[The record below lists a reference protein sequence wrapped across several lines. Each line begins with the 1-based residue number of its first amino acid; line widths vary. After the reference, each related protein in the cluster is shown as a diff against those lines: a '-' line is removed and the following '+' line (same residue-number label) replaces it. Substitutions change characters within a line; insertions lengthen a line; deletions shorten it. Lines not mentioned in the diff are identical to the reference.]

1 MAEKDKSWLGNVLG
15 HVAELNDR
23 LAQDRK
29 ERVAAGLAPIDRNII
44 LTRAE
49 ISAGALSPGRV
60 LMTTLNGQS
69 RPLTVE
75 DLDQF
80 RGNMKRAINDFGAPA
95 NGGILPQQILNLASG
110 KPLLYLGSKGMH
122 DAKSDLD
129 KARHEIATAMPVSA
143 LNDTIRFVTPSG
155 VDSKRSRHVVVVK
168 LMAWNVALGKV
179 AQVNYKSKGKIR
191 QIADWLRKQ
200 PVCFDCDC
208 ERHRYFFR
216 YVATI
221 GGFNAG
227 RREDGYPKIRNPK
240 LRGVACKHVLRVM
253 TELLHSP
260 GVLRFLVRHL
270 QAYAEKLD
278 DPTLGRASTTL
289 SQKEA
294 EEELKKAKSHTIR
307 TSEQQAKADARQQ
320 RAAAKQ
326 AEKREK
332 ERAERDKRQISL
344 IRTKKPNKPTRSTR
358 VDVSKMTIKQR
369 IDYLV
374 STGVDRATAESLFK
388 NLG

>member
-1 MAEKDKSWLGNVLG
+1 MAENKSWLGDVRG
-15 HVAELNDR
+15 HVSELNRR
-23 LAQDRK
+23 LNQDRK
-29 ERVAAGLAPIDRNII
+29 ERRAAGRAPIQNNVI
-44 LTRAE
+44 LKRAE
-49 ISAGALSPGRV
+49 IENGALTPGRV

-75 DLDQF
+75 DLDRF
-80 RGNMKRAINDFGAPA
+80 RSNMRIAEKEFGVPA
-95 NGGILPQQILNLASG
+95 GGGILAQQILNLASSR
-110 KPLLYLGSKGMH
+110 PLNYLGTKGPR

-143 LNDTIRFVTPSG
+143 LNDTIRFVTPAG
-155 VDSKRSRHVVVVK
+155 KDSKRSRHVVIVK
-168 LMAWNVALGKV
+168 LTAWDVALGKAASV
-179 AQVNYKSKGKIR
+179 KRGSKGKLR
-191 QIADWLRKQ
+191 EIADWLRRQ
-200 PVCFDCDC
+200 PVRFDCDC

-221 GGFNAG
+221 GGFHAG

-253 TELLHSP
+253 TELLNSP

-270 QAYAEKLD
+270 QAYVEKLD

-320 RAAAKQ
+320 RANTKQ
-326 AEKREK
+326 SEKRK
-332 ERAERDKRQISL
+332 QERAERERREISL
-344 IRTKKPNKPTRSTR
+344 IRTKKP
-358 VDVSKMTIKQR
+358 SKTTSASK
-369 IDYLV
+369 
-374 STGVDRATAESLFK
+374 GVDIESMSKEQLLAFIKAK
-388 NLG
+388 NLNAELGEWSKKRK

>member
-1 MAEKDKSWLGNVLG
+1 MAENKSWLGDVRG
-15 HVAELNDR
+15 HVSELNRR
-23 LAQDRK
+23 LNQDRK
-29 ERVAAGLAPIDRNII
+29 ERQAAGRAPITENII
-44 LTRAE
+44 LTDPE
-49 ISAGALSPGRV
+49 IRSEKLTPGRV

-69 RPLTVE
+69 RPLTTA
-75 DLDQF
+75 DLAQF
-80 RGNMKRAINDFGAPA
+80 RHNINEAQAKFGKIK
-95 NGGILPQQILNLASG
+95 GIDPQQVLDLASSR
-110 KPLLYLGSKGMH
+110 PLLYQGEKGMH

-129 KARHEIATAMPVSA
+129 KARREIATAMPVSA
-143 LNDTIRFVTPSG
+143 LNDTIRFVTPAG
-155 VDSKRSRHVVVVK
+155 KDSKRSRHVVLVR
-168 LMAWNVALGKV
+168 LTAWSQAVQQLRGIRPD
-179 AQVNYKSKGKIR
+179 SKGKIR
-191 QIADWLRKQ
+191 EVAKWLRKQ

-221 GGFNAG
+221 GSFNAG
-227 RREDGYPKIRNPK
+227 RDEMGYPKIRNPK

-270 QAYAEKLD
+270 EAHCEDLD
-278 DPTLGRASTTL
+278 EPSMSRARTSL

-307 TSEQQAKADARQQ
+307 TSSQQAKADARQQ
-320 RAAAKQ
+320 RATAKQ